1 MAHMRPSR
9 TQSGLLGYFEYDRK
23 PLEGLLSPQ
32 DAIENR
38 LNHKYGGIGSIG
50 EKAMMNQERKMAP

>member
-1 MAHMRPSR
+1 MRPSR

-23 PLEGLLSPQ
+23 PLEGLLSPE
-32 DAIENR
+32 DARVVIENR

-50 EKAMMNQERKMAP
+50 